1 MRLVTAPTPAPS
13 PAPTPDTIRDEPGRR
28 AGPNFGP
35 WRDRTDHRVLYL
47 VQIKSLDKR
56 LRTLDAAMTHAKD
69 DPSLLHAVHGYVR
82 WSESSEHAGWNGAE
96 SPMLCSTDASN
107 ATTPT
112 LSSPSFSSSPSLASP
127 LCSGC
132 CTPRDL
138 PFPSAAMYKK
148 MAEGQSDMSFDAKG
162 LNSPCE
168 PPALDVQIMSSEAEL
183 GEVKMEGEED
193 GGWGGEASDTQEGM
207 SDQDI
212 IAMLADCAARPEPS
226 PHHKFA
232 EVLSQRIT
240 AVADEMRHSEY
251 AESAAHVQALACDR
265 HPALEDGDDALMAA
279 LANCCGGQSPFEAR
293 DDEKRVRQQDAL
305 EPASLNACVP
315 CTLSED
321 VETRFED
328 EVMALQTFSGCHG
341 LTLEDLP

>member
-1 MRLVTAPTPAPS
+1 M
-13 PAPTPDTIRDEPGRR
+13 
-28 AGPNFGP
+28 
-35 WRDRTDHRVLYL
+35 
-47 VQIKSLDKR
+47 QIKSLDKK
-56 LRTLDAAMTHAKD
+56 LRKLDADMTHAKD
-69 DPSLLHAVHGYVR
+69 EPSLLHAVNGYAR

-168 PPALDVQIMSSEAEL
+168 PPALDFQIMSPEAEL
-183 GEVKMEGEED
+183 GEVKMEGQQD

-212 IAMLADCAARPEPS
+212 IAQLADCAARPEPS
-226 PHHKFA
+226 THHKFA
-232 EVLSQRIT
+232 QVLNERIT
-240 AVADEMRHSEY
+240 AVADEMRHSED

-279 LANCCGGQSPFEAR
+279 LANCCGGQSPFEAE
-293 DDEKRVRQQDAL
+293 DDEEGVRQQDAL
-305 EPASLNACVP
+305 EPTSLDACVA

-341 LTLEDLP
+341 LTLEDLA